1 MVQSPIKACLAGLM
15 PSSEEEEDDDDDDD
29 DDDDPLEP
37 LELLLLFNLRVP
49 LSLRASVLEKI
60 TVARKIDA
68 IVNFMVDVI

>member
-29 DDDDPLEP
+29 DDEP
-37 LELLLLFNLRVP
+37 LEALELLPLFNLRVP

>member
-29 DDDDPLEP
+29 DDEP
-37 LELLLLFNLRVP
+37 LEALELLPLFNLRVP

-68 IVNFMVDVI
+68 IVKFMVDVI

>member
-29 DDDDPLEP
+29 DEP
-37 LELLLLFNLRVP
+37 LEALELLPLFNLRVP